1 MQAQQLQAQLQAQ
14 QLQTQQLQ
22 AQQLQSQQLQA
33 QQIQA
38 QPLQA
43 QQLQNQQ
50 LQLQQLQPQQVS
62 QHSYASSY
70 APQTNL
76 KSSYDQ
82 NVLISTYENTIPS
95 NQNTEQATNFP
106 VAPKQ
111 MISIVGHAY
120 GNGNTFASNPNVQY
134 ASETSNYVS
143 GNDGSTSEQGVN
155 SQSYGDG
162 SPYTTRNIGLSYA
175 TDTQSSQNGNPGVS
189 YGIQASGEYGS
200 GQNIGSAGSGTNYG
214 SSIYTGS
221 YIGTSGGGITNSNS
235 YVPAASEDYGS
246 PSSSSQSVGEYYDS
260 ENGSNDEDAS
270 ASTSSASDS
279 QNPYSTS
286 KIHTVPT
293 IASGLGNYQTDE
305 LDPSK
310 LDLKIIH
317 LPVSLIQKLASR
329 GEVGLPSYHAH

>member
-1 MQAQQLQAQLQAQ
+1 MQAQLQAQQQQLQAQQLQAQQLQAQLQAQ

-22 AQQLQSQQLQA
+22 AQQLQ
-33 QQIQA
+33 
-38 QPLQA
+38 
-43 QQLQNQQ
+43 N
-50 LQLQQLQPQQVS
+50 QQVS

-82 NVLISTYENTIPS
+82 SGTVLMSSYENTIPT
-95 NQNTEQATNFP
+95 NQNTEQATNLP

-120 GNGNTFASNPNVQY
+120 GNGNTYASNPNVQY
-134 ASETSNYVS
+134 ASETSNYVN
-143 GNDGSTSEQGVN
+143 GNDGLAGEQQGVN

-162 SPYTTRNIGLSYA
+162 SSYTTRNIGLSYA

-200 GQNIGSAGSGTNYG
+200 GQNIGSPGSGTNYG
-214 SSIYTGS
+214 SSSIYTGS
-221 YIGTSGGGITNSNS
+221 YIGNSGGGITNSNS

-246 PSSSSQSVGEYYDS
+246 PSSSSQSVGEYYDT
-260 ENGSNDEDAS
+260 ENSSNDENAS
-270 ASTSSASDS
+270 ASSSASDS

-286 KIHTVPT
+286 KMHSVPT
-293 IASGLGNYQTDE
+293 IASGLGNYQPDE

-329 GEVGLPSYHAH
+329 GEVGLPSYHTN